1 MVVPVVGLEP
11 TLPRERDFESR
22 ASTNSA
28 TPARTGRE
36 SPVGIFR
43 CQAVPER
50 LLLLPLGRSEDLTQ
64 DDGIPGSRGSGEK
77 FADRPATDGP
87 PGPDHFRPAFL
98 DTFQGSLFRRTKGR
112 FGPGRGGGGRWR
124 WSGARQGRRRR
135 GSDGFLRGGTHGRA
149 EEIEDAQLL
158 GSLSGCELFRGWF
171 APLSLENLLT

>member
-28 TPARTGRE
+28 TPASTGRE
-36 SPVGIFR
+36 SPIGIFR

-77 FADRPATDGP
+77 FADGSATAGP
-87 PGPDHFRPAFL
+87 PRADRFQGGFL
-98 DTFQGSLFRRTKGR
+98 DAFEGRLFGR
-112 FGPGRGGGGRWR
+112 AEGRVGPGGGGESRWR
-124 WSGARQGRRRR
+124 WSRARQGRRRR
-135 GSDGFLRGGTHGRA
+135 GGGGAMKMIFGR
-149 EEIEDAQLL
+149 
-158 GSLSGCELFRGWF
+158 LFREPFHEGRRNF
-171 APLSLENLLT
+171 KGILLRPL